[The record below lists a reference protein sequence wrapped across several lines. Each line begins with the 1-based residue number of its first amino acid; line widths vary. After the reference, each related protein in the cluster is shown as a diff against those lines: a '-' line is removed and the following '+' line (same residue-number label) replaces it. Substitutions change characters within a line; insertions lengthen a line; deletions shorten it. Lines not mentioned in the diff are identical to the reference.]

1 MDLIHGR
8 TIVVVVLTVRTL
20 FALEFFSKICPRK
33 GVVYV
38 FPQ

>member
-20 FALEFFSKICPRK
+20 FALEFSAK
-33 GVVYV
+33 YV
-38 FPQ
+38 REKE